1 MKKWGNL
8 KIKTT
13 NEAESRKTSNLKSRT
28 PLDDACN
35 PNNLRHQIKEYF
47 PNKQYSLH
55 IPRTQNTSTQ
65 ITQPNDKSPPNSK
78 LISVVDALSLLQKD
92 EIYPISRPNN
102 RTLPTKQINNIQTQ
116 DQVFRDCPRLYTQLQ
131 KPQPI
136 IQMYT
141 QHNSPKKSLKTSP
154 DTKYPINSETFKNR
168 LSRKM
173 PGQLFERLEQIH
185 QITSDSVRYRI
196 SNLKQ
201 NTRGNT
207 QQIHYKFNNLT
218 ITNQDNFKEDIES
231 KSINRAKPKLPQTSL
246 VVLEYYKS
254 QLTDFEQNEIKD
266 IDTIYYLRPETITL
280 RQVTQ
285 QYNNGFDTKDG
296 DYIFRQ
302 YDHIMYRY
310 EMLEKLGHGSF
321 GQVFKV
327 IDHKQ
332 NQNAAIKIIKND
344 KKLQDQAIIEI
355 DILKVVNQADSSCC
369 LVKMLNHFIFRNHVC
384 IVFELLSCTLY
395 EFIACND
402 FQGLELDLIRR
413 FAVQILQALMYLSE
427 CNIIHCDLKPENI
440 LLKDLLKS
448 GIKIIDFGSSC
459 FINSKLYTYVQSRFY
474 RAPEIILGIPY
485 TTAIDMWSFGCIVA
499 ELFLGNSLFQSKNEK
514 QLLFLQVAI
523 LGKPT
528 SQFLD
533 YCPKIHKF
541 FNANYDLLAQFKES
555 DLIISPKPLKELLQ
569 ACPLTFYDFISKCL
583 SWDPKLRMKP
593 FEALIHPW
601 IIEGLPKEIKQQ
613 HIQKM
618 KLYSKQK
625 NLDFQGQTKKIK

>member
-28 PLDDACN
+28 PLNDPCN
-35 PNNLRHQIKEYF
+35 PNHLRHQIKEYF
-47 PNKQYSLH
+47 PNQQYSLH
-55 IPRTQNTSTQ
+55 IPCTQNTSTQ

-92 EIYPISRPNN
+92 EIYPTSRPNN
-102 RTLPTKQINNIQTQ
+102 RALNTKQINNILTQ
-116 DQVFRDCPRLYTQLQ
+116 DQVPRDCVRLYTQLQ

-136 IQMYT
+136 IQMNT

-168 LSRKM
+168 LSRKI
-173 PGQLFERLEQIH
+173 PGNLFERLDQIR

-201 NTRGNT
+201 NFGRNM
-207 QQIHYKFNNLT
+207 QQKHYKVNNLT

-231 KSINRAKPKLPQTSL
+231 KSINRPKPKLPQTSQ
-246 VVLEYYKS
+246 VVLEYYQS
-254 QLTDFEQNEIKD
+254 QLADFEQNEIKE

-280 RQVTQ
+280 PQETQ
-285 QYNNGFDTKDG
+285 QYINTFDTKEG

-310 EMLEKLGHGSF
+310 EMIEKLGHGSF

-327 IDHKQ
+327 MDHKQ
-332 NQNAAIKIIKND
+332 NQNVAIKIIKND
-344 KKLQDQAIIEI
+344 EKLQDQAFTEIE
-355 DILKVVNQADSSCC
+355 ILKVVNRADSSCC
-369 LVKMLNHFIFRNHVC
+369 LVKMLSHFIFRNHVC
-384 IVFELLSCTLY
+384 IVFELLSCSLY

-402 FQGLELDLIRR
+402 FQGFELDLIRR

-499 ELFLGNSLFQSKNEK
+499 ELCLGNSLFQSKNEK

-523 LGKPT
+523 LGSPT

-533 YCPKIHKF
+533 SCPKKHKF
-541 FNANYDLLAQFKES
+541 FNANYELLAQIKES
-555 DLIISPKPLKELLQ
+555 DLIISHKPLKELLQ
-569 ACPLTFYDFISKCL
+569 AQSPTFYDFISKCL

-593 FEALIHPW
+593 SEALLHPW
-601 IIEGLPKEIKQQ
+601 IIEGLPKEIKKQ
-613 HIQKM
+613 HIQRM
-618 KLYSKQK
+618 KVYSKQK
-625 NLDFQGQTKKIK
+625 NIDLQGQAKQIK